1 MAQQQFQSQAQ
12 AARELQS
19 QITTA
24 IGRIGFPGGL
34 GSTSTEVARGINQN
48 IDANA
53 FDKHNQSGIV
63 EVHAEF
69 IATKS
74 DGAKAFELEV
84 IWDADNP
91 PVGKTQTAHFG
102 WEIYLG
108 GKRVAGPGHVFFA
121 PEVILTN
128 YRNNKRKQKEDM
140 SLKMSKSGGIGTGKM
155 QSNTRYFRLQ

>member
-24 IGRIGFPGGL
+24 IGRIDFPGGL
-34 GSTSTEVARGINQN
+34 GSASADVARGINQN
-48 IDANA
+48 IDASA

-63 EVHAEF
+63 EVQAEF

-84 IWDADNP
+84 IW
-91 PVGKTQTAHFG
+91 GRT
-102 WEIYLG
+102 
-108 GKRVAGPGHVFFA
+108 
-121 PEVILTN
+121 
-128 YRNNKRKQKEDM
+128 
-140 SLKMSKSGGIGTGKM
+140 SL
-155 QSNTRYFRLQ
+155 RA